1 LLQGVDE
8 ALNGPA
14 SVPRWITYPD
24 AAVAQLRAA
33 ARSAGITEF
42 DDYSAPDGRRRRIL
56 LLTDYQ
62 SSSELHALRDS
73 IAAIADEVLPPDA
86 RASLQGTTVLWAN
99 MDGEIGRTQVRS
111 ILMLAA
117 VFVLLLPI
125 LFGSVRLGLLGI
137 VINGLPLAI
146 TFGLMGLLGSRLN
159 MATALIGG
167 VAIGSTV
174 DSTLFFINR
183 FQAELALG
191 RTHADA
197 IEAAVRGVGDG
208 IVITTGILAGGFLC
222 MTVSSFKPTADF
234 GIFTCFTIVTGAF
247 LDIVIDPVLLGFM
260 APRGGP
266 KGLARGCASMTTS
279 AAE

>member
-1 LLQGVDE
+1 M
-8 ALNGPA
+8 
-14 SVPRWITYPD
+14 
-24 AAVAQLRAA
+24 
-33 ARSAGITEF
+33 
-42 DDYSAPDGRRRRIL
+42 
-56 LLTDYQ
+56 
-62 SSSELHALRDS
+62 SSSELQGLRDS
-73 IAAIADEVLPPDA
+73 VAAIADEVLPSDA

-99 MDGEIGRTQVRS
+99 MDGEIGSTQVRS
-111 ILMLAA
+111 IIMLAI

-137 VINGLPLAI
+137 VINGLPLAM
-146 TFGLMGLLGSRLN
+146 TFGLMGLCGSRLN

-191 RTHADA
+191 RTWTEA

-208 IVITTGILAGGFLC
+208 ILITTGILAGGFLC

-247 LDIVIDPVLLGFM
+247 LDILIDPILLGFM
-260 APRGGP
+260 APRGRPRGSA
-266 KGLARGCASMTTS
+266 GGWARN
-279 AAE
+279 